1 MLVFHLEIVRQLCPI
16 NRWERRRTY
25 FKFMSMLRSNTSMV
39 DTPNLSFS
47 FPPSSILKTNGKV
60 G

>member
-1 MLVFHLEIVRQLCPI
+1 MLVFHLEIVRQVCPI
-16 NRWERRRTY
+16 NRWKEEAY

>member
-1 MLVFHLEIVRQLCPI
+1 MLVFHYEIVRQVCPI
-16 NRWERRRTY
+16 NGRRRRTY